1 MLGFVVQKVILQNN
15 FRCITG
21 IILAETIGIV
31 AIARCIVLIH
41 LEGSFQG
48 HQFSYS
54 LSMN

>member
-31 AIARCIVLIH
+31 AIARCIVLTH